1 MQKRA
6 LLQHAHLCG
15 IIVPVFHLRRGE
27 PQRSAAAVAA
37 GAAEN
42 AAEEAEAAAGAA
54 EDAAENAAEEA
65 EAAAGAA
72 EDAAEEAEAAAGAA
86 G

>member
-6 LLQHAHLCG
+6 LLQRAHLCG
-15 IIVPVFHLRRGE
+15 IIVPIFHLRRGE
-27 PQRSAAAVAA
+27 PQRSAATVAA
-37 GAAEN
+37 G
-42 AAEEAEAAAGAA
+42 
-54 EDAAENAAEEA
+54 AAENAAEEA

>member
-6 LLQHAHLCG
+6 LLQRARLCG
-15 IIVPVFHLRRGE
+15 IIVPIFHLRRGE
-27 PQRSAAAVAA
+27 PQRSASVAA

-42 AAEEAEAAAGAA
+42 AAEDAEAAAGTA
-54 EDAAENAAEEA
+54 EDVAENAAEEA

>member
-6 LLQHAHLCG
+6 LLRLAHLCG
-15 IIVPVFHLRRGE
+15 IIVPYLHLIRGE
-27 PQRSAAAVAA
+27 PER
-37 GAAEN
+37 N

-54 EDAAENAAEEA
+54 EDAAENAGVGT